1 MIIIPPTMQK
11 KKLRTPT
18 LSMRYFMKKLFRRVR
33 SLFYFGSFTRKKK
46 NITHGIKGKSIN
58 EMDG

>member
-1 MIIIPPTMQK
+1 MQK

-18 LSMRYFMKKLFRRVR
+18 LSMQYFMKMIFRRVH
-33 SLFYFGSFTRKKK
+33 SLLLRQNDEKKK